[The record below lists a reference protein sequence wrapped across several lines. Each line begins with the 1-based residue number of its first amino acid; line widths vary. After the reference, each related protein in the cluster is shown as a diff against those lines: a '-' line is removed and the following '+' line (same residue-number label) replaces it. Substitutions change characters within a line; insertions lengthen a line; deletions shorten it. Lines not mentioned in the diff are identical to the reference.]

1 MNASSTSLRLL
12 VIEHQ
17 AGLRQVVRRWLEG
30 LDCVICECV
39 SPVEALLVSAQ
50 PGPDWVVVDAQSK
63 PVNGLVALRELTSR
77 FAKARFVLVSDVADE
92 DLHKAALQ
100 AGACACLL
108 KEELST
114 LRDLLTSKAG
124 MEPSC
129 GIQAPGAQTVNPAEQ
144 NKLNQKEIEI

>member
-39 SPVEALLVSAQ
+39 SPSEALRVGAELR
-50 PGPDWVVVDAQSK
+50 PDWVVVDAQLK
-63 PVNGLVALRELTSR
+63 PVNGLAAVRELKAQ
-77 FAKARFVLVSDVADE
+77 FMDARFVLVSDIADE
-92 DLHKAALQ
+92 ELRKAALQ

-108 KEELST
+108 KEELGT
-114 LRDLLTSKAG
+114 LRGLLTSKVR
-124 MEPSC
+124 MEHSC
-129 GIQAPGAQTVNPAEQ
+129 GIEASVCKP
-144 NKLNQKEIEI
+144 